1 MIRFVLPLLS
11 VIAVAPLPDGG
22 ESAAPAASPDSPR
35 EKLKAVGD
43 ELKQEQL
50 DVERLQGE
58 EASLLGAIDEAEKAQ
73 ADAERQAALA
83 EARRSKVAAEL
94 AAAQAREQA
103 TQADADR
110 RLQGFGPRLRVWQ
123 RLSPDRQASLLL
135 GASSAQQAFERR
147 QLFRS
152 ILGGQLS
159 EVRGVLKALQLAKAE
174 RTASAALAEEL
185 AAKEQEARAARA
197 EAKER
202 KAKHAAL
209 LAGVHGEKKLH
220 EKAMAELQ
228 SAQSRLSATVAALPP
243 EKMPST
249 GFALEKGKLP
259 RPAEGPIEV
268 GFGQILN
275 PRFNT
280 VTLQKGIDIRA
291 PEGAPI
297 RAQHAG
303 RVVHVGWFQGY
314 GNLMILD
321 HGDGYYT
328 LFAHLATI
336 GKQVDDLVATGDELG
351 TVGATGSLKGP
362 YLYFEIRRHGQALD
376 PAAWMAPPTPPGAVA
391 NHP

>member
-1 MIRFVLPLLS
+1 VSWISSQVLLIALLG
-11 VIAVAPLPDGG
+11 AAPDAGPP
-22 ESAAPAASPDSPR
+22 SAAAPNESPR

-50 DVERLQGE
+50 DVERLRDT
-58 EASLLGAIDEAEKAQ
+58 EASLLGAIDAAEEAQRE
-73 ADAERQAALA
+73 AERQAALA
-83 EARRSKVAAEL
+83 EARRSKVAAQL
-94 AAAQAREQA
+94 TAAQAREQA
-103 TQADADR
+103 AQADADA
-110 RLQGFGPRLRVWQ
+110 RLKGFGPRLRVWQ

-135 GASSAQQAFERR
+135 SASSAQEAFER
-147 QLFRS
+147 QKLFRS

-159 EVRGVLKALQLAKAE
+159 EVRGVLKSLQAAKAE
-174 RTASAALAEEL
+174 RASSAAIADEL
-185 AAKEQEARAARA
+185 ARTEAEARAARA
-197 EAKER
+197 EARER

-209 LAGVHGEKKLH
+209 LAGVHDERKLH
-220 EKAMAELQ
+220 ERAMAELTA
-228 SAQSRLSATVAALPP
+228 AQTHLTATVAALPP

-259 RPAEGPIEV
+259 RPVEGPIEV

-321 HGDGYYT
+321 HGDGYYS

-336 GKQVDDLVATGDELG
+336 GKQVDDLVAAGDELG

-376 PAAWMAPPTPPGAVA
+376 PAAWMAPPPPPGAAVA
-391 NHP
+391 DHP